1 MQLKQDGVYNAEV
14 DLDDM
19 EYNEGSSP
27 SVIII
32 IIILI
37 LHNIF
42 FFYEIE
48 TKSYSMLCRCSGN
61 YIITVQ
67 DLENGENITGCTNC
81 SLNIHVLYEIID
93 E

>member
-19 EYNEGSSP
+19 EYNEGSCP
-27 SVIII
+27 YVIII
-32 IIILI
+32 IIII
-37 LHNIF
+37 LNNILL

-48 TKSYSMLCRCSGN
+48 TRSYSILCRCSGN
-61 YIITVQ
+61 YIITEQ
-67 DLENGENITGCTNC
+67 DLEKGATVTECTNC
-81 SLNIHVLYEIID
+81 SLNIHVLYEVID